1 MKKYQLKKQEEII
14 GTFGT
19 KQDAADEMN
28 DVIEN
33 NNDYIDADDENWLTP
48 FDFTLDEIEVEEEIN
63 VIVDSYEAATRYLK
77 YQADVKTKLTGI
89 NPKHTKAL
97 VALNALFTIA
107 DAWNKADGF
116 VPDFSNRKQNKWF
129 PWFRYSD
136 DAAGFVYADS
146 DYTAT
151 DMYAYLGSCLC
162 FKTEERAMQFGK
174 QFIDLWNDF
183 LLNKKYNNND
193 NK

>member
-14 GTFGT
+14 GTFET

-33 NNDYIDADDENWLTP
+33 NNDDIDADDEDWLTP

-63 VIVDSYEAATRYLK
+63 VIVDSYEAATKYLHYK
-77 YQADVKTKLTGI
+77 ADVKTKLTGI

-116 VPDFSNRKQNKWF
+116 VPDFSNRNQNKWF

-136 DAAGFVYADS
+136 DAAGFVFANS
-146 DYTAT
+146 SYTAS
-151 DMYAYLGSCLC
+151 AAAASFGSRLC
-162 FKTEERAMQFGK
+162 FKTDKRARP
-174 QFIDLWNDF
+174 
-183 LLNKKYNNND
+183 
-193 NK
+193 

>member
-14 GTFGT
+14 GTFET
-19 KQDAADEMN
+19 KQDAADKMN

-33 NNDYIDADDENWLTP
+33 NNDDIDADEEDWLTP
-48 FDFTLDEIEVEEEIN
+48 FDFTLDEIEVKEEIN
-63 VIVDSYEAATRYLK
+63 VIVDSYESATRYLK

-116 VPDFSNRKQNKWF
+116 VPDFSNQNQNKWF

-136 DAAGFVYADS
+136 DAASFVCAYTYVTASYA
-146 DYTAT
+146 TAPF
-151 DMYAYLGSCLC
+151 GSRIC
-162 FKTEERAMQFGK
+162 FKTNKRAYQFGE
-174 QFIDLWNDF
+174 QFTDLWNDF
-183 LLNKKYNNND
+183 LLFR
-193 NK
+193 

>member
-14 GTFGT
+14 GTFET
-19 KQDAADEMN
+19 KQDAADKIN

-33 NNDYIDADDENWLTP
+33 NNDDIDADEEDWLTP
-48 FDFTLDEIEVEEEIN
+48 FDFTLDEIEVKEEIN
-63 VIVDSYEAATRYLK
+63 VIVDSYESATRYLK

-116 VPDFSNRKQNKWF
+116 VPDFSNRNQNKWF

-136 DAAGFVYADS
+136 DAAGFVAAGYAAS
-146 DYTAT
+146 VAG
-151 DMYAYLGSCLC
+151 AGVGSRLC
-162 FKTEERAMQFGK
+162 FKTDKRARQFGE
-174 QFIDLWNDF
+174 QFTNLWNDF
-183 LLNKKYNNND
+183 LLFR
-193 NK
+193 

>member
-14 GTFGT
+14 GTFDT

-33 NNDYIDADDENWLTP
+33 NNDDIDADDEDWLTP

-63 VIVDSYEAATRYLK
+63 VTVDSYEAATKYLH
-77 YQADVKTKLTGI
+77 YQADVKSTLIGI

-97 VALNALFTIA
+97 IALNALFTIA

-116 VPDFSNRKQNKWF
+116 VPDFSNRNQYKYF
-129 PWFRYSD
+129 PWFVYND
-136 DAAGFVYADS
+136 NTAGFVCANAS
-146 DYTAT
+146 NTASV
-151 DMYAYLGSCLC
+151 ARALFGSRLC
-162 FKTEERAMQFGK
+162 FSTSERAG
-174 QFIDLWNDF
+174 
-183 LLNKKYNNND
+183 
-193 NK
+193 

>member
-14 GTFGT
+14 GTFET

-33 NNDYIDADDENWLTP
+33 NNDDIDADEEDWLTP
-48 FDFTLDEIEVEEEIN
+48 FDFTLDEIEVKEEIN
-63 VIVDSYEAATRYLK
+63 VIVDSYESATRYLK

-116 VPDFSNRKQNKWF
+116 VPDFSNRNQNKWF

-136 DAAGFVYADS
+136 DAAGFVCADTIHAAS
-146 DYTAT
+146 SATA
-151 DMYAYLGSCLC
+151 YVGSRIC
-162 FKTEERAMQFGK
+162 FKTDKRARQFGE
-174 QFIDLWNDF
+174 QFTDLWNDF
-183 LLNKKYNNND
+183 LLFR
-193 NK
+193 